1 MGDPFDFISEDG
13 WPYPDDDD
21 AGTDDLEAI
30 DIRSDA
36 DDDLV
41 ALHAL
46 SPQALSVLSE
56 TERLVMTARF
66 GLDGH
71 EPRTLRE
78 LHDELGLS
86 RERVRH
92 ALSDGLD
99 KLRGAL
105 ADTP

>member
-13 WPYPDDDD
+13 WPYGDDGDD
-21 AGTDDLEAI
+21 AEPLEPIDL
-30 DIRSDA
+30 RSDA

-46 SPQALSVLSE
+46 PTHALTGLTD
-56 TERLVMTARF
+56 TERLVVSARF

-78 LHDELGLS
+78 LHYELGMS
-86 RERVRH
+86 HARVRH
-92 ALSDGLD
+92 TLADGLD
-99 KLRGAL
+99 KLRGVL
-105 ADTP
+105 EV

>member
-13 WPYPDDDD
+13 WPYGDDGDD
-21 AGTDDLEAI
+21 AEQFEPIDL
-30 DIRSDA
+30 RSYA

-46 SPQALSVLSE
+46 PTHALTGLTDME
-56 TERLVMTARF
+56 LLVVSARF

-78 LHDELGLS
+78 LHAELGMS
-86 RERVRH
+86 RARVRH
-92 ALSDGLD
+92 TLADGLD
-99 KLRGAL
+99 KLRGVL
-105 ADTP
+105 EV

>member
-13 WPYPDDDD
+13 WPYGDDGDD
-21 AGTDDLEAI
+21 AEPLEPIDL
-30 DIRSDA
+30 RSYA

-46 SPQALSVLSE
+46 PTHALTGLTE
-56 TERLVMTARF
+56 MERLVVSARF

-78 LHDELGLS
+78 LHYELGIS
-86 RERVRH
+86 RARVSH
-92 ALSDGLD
+92 TLADGLD
-99 KLRGAL
+99 KLRGVL
-105 ADTP
+105 EV